1 MDCRNRKGSVV
12 IEMLLLA
19 LFFTSLILIYEV
31 KAQRHILKQKKFR
44 WEKAH
49 D

>member
-1 MDCRNRKGSVV
+1 MDCRNRKGSIV

-19 LFFTSLILIYEV
+19 LFFTSMILIYEF
-31 KAQRHILKQKKFR
+31 KAQRHILKPNKFR
-44 WEKAH
+44 WEKTH